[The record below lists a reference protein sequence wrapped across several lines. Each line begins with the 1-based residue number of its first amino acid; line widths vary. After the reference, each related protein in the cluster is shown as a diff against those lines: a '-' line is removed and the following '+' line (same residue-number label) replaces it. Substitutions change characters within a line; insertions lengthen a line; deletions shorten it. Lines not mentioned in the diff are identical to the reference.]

1 MPLIAMD
8 SRKRV
13 SLSKLIPNST
23 AVFFDASVNKDGD
36 VVLKPMVAIPE
47 KERWVF
53 EKPGLVEQ
61 IREGISDAKAGRT
74 VPYSKI
80 R

>member
-13 SLSKLIPNST
+13 SLSKIIPHSK
-23 AVFFDASVNKDGD
+23 AAFFDASVNKDGD
-36 VVLKPMVAIPE
+36 VVLKPMAAIPE
-47 KERWVF
+47 NELWVW
-53 EKPGLVEQ
+53 EKPGLVDQ
-61 IREGISDAKAGRT
+61 IRRGIANAKAGRT
-74 VPYSKI
+74 TPYSKI

>member
-13 SLSKLIPNST
+13 SLSKIIPHSK
-23 AVFFDASVNKDGD
+23 AAFFEASVNMEGD
-36 VVLKPMVAIPE
+36 IVLKPMTAIPE
-47 KERWVF
+47 NERWVW
-53 EKPGLVEQ
+53 EKPGLVDQ
-61 IREGISDAKAGRT
+61 IRQGIVNAKAGRT
-74 VPYSKI
+74 IPYSEI